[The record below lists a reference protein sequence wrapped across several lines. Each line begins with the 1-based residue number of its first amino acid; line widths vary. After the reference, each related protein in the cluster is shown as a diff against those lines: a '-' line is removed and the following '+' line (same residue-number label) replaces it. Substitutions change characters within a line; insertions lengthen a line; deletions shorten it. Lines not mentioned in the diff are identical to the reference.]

1 MANNHA
7 DSLCKTALVE
17 GLMSRDFISC
27 DFPFEPIQIRAGEA
41 KLLTGPLRPTIP
53 SISPQ

>member
-17 GLMSRDFISC
+17 GLISRDFISS
-27 DFPFEPIQIRAGEA
+27 DFPFEPIQFEPER
-41 KLLTGPLRPTIP
+41 LNY
-53 SISPQ
+53 